1 MPKRKQPFVTSVY
14 IDYVKTKIPYA
25 DEEYW
30 WKTQVDEKVWEIP
43 TKINLKAQKSKQ
55 EEWEESKT
63 GKKIKK
69 LKLKYTQQEVKK
81 AVQEDK
87 KSLKDVEKLEEHLEE
102 DIKTAEEKLE
112 K

>member
-1 MPKRKQPFVTSVY
+1 MPKRKQIFFTPVHISY
-14 IDYVKTKIPYA
+14 IKDKLPYA

-30 WKTQVDEKVWEIP
+30 WKAEPVDKLWEIP
-43 TKINLKAQKSKQ
+43 TTVKLKPQKTKD

-87 KSLKDVEKLEEHLEE
+87 ESLKDVEKLEEHLEE
-102 DIKTAEEKLE
+102 DINKAEKKL
-112 K
+112 KQ